1 MAKSSIPISKTKIIV
16 PNRRR
21 ELLARPRLLEKIN
34 GFLENKLI
42 LLSASAGYGKTSLL
56 IDLAQQAKVP
66 VCWLALDPLDRDPQ
80 RFMAYLI
87 ASLAERF
94 PKVGEASQP
103 LLNNLKSMESDAETL
118 LVTLT
123 NELYDQAEGDYF
135 VIIDDFHLLDDVTVI
150 ASLVNRFLQLVDENC
165 HLIISS
171 RTLPELDDVTLMVAR
186 EQVKGLNHTDLA
198 FQPREVQAL
207 YIQNHHK
214 YLPDDKANEFVE
226 KSGGWITGMVL
237 SNSTEVQFSG
247 KDAFAYLGK
256 QVLDQQPRH
265 VREFLIR
272 TCLPEEFN
280 AEFCEIVL
288 GPFYGAPQNWLN
300 LMGFILDKNLFVL
313 PLEDGRWLRY
323 HPLFRE
329 FLQTRLREDYPEDI
343 PPILQRMVTAHEA
356 EGEWE
361 KAYYTCKQLNDPN
374 ALAELIERAGTPMLQ
389 TALITLEGWINSL
402 PPAVVRSKPGLISL
416 RGMVSAV
423 KGNLPEAGALLDIA
437 VETYQKEENQ
447 AGLALALVRRA
458 HALRLLGKYADS
470 VKDVDDALRI
480 AEIDMSMQSLYAEA
494 LRIRG
499 LNYYRLGQSRDAVDD
514 LEHALHLYSETKEMG
529 SISILLVETAMVRA
543 AIGDVDAAKS
553 LYLEALN
560 RLRREK
566 NLHTQADTLNNL
578 AVLYLQLGEY
588 EFASDTFEEGL
599 ECARNSR
606 NQHAEALILAGLGD
620 LYTEIEEFD
629 AANRAYEQA
638 DTVANNGSIVFISNY
653 LMLARANLA
662 LLQIEPDMAD
672 ELLKQ
677 FRKKLKFNPSGYER
691 GLWSLL
697 EGKLRFIRGEL
708 KKAVAHLNDSKMQ
721 FLQDGREV
729 EYGWSVIWL
738 MATYTQLGE
747 REKVRAEFQKIM
759 ESTNKS
765 GHALLIAL
773 HQASSWLA
781 PMQIDIEI
789 GQQLG
794 GLLNESRQLRE
805 RMPSTRRVLRRLAQ
819 SIQMP
824 TANLKIHAL
833 GRAEVVVNGRAVN
846 VSDWRTQSVRDLFF
860 YFLYK
865 QEAVTKEHIAE
876 VLWTDLD
883 APDAIKGRF
892 KHAIYWLRR
901 AVGRNAIMFEDE
913 YYRFNREM
921 DYEYDVEAFESYL
934 KKAYQTQDTIERLA
948 LYRKAVE
955 LVEGPYLSDLDADWV
970 YIERERLGRIYRSAL
985 EELAQLYLDTNQL
998 PECLETCKMALK
1010 ENRFNEAIYQVEMKA
1025 HAALGDR
1032 PAVIRLFHE
1041 YKTMVLEELNVSP
1054 SDEMNQIYQEL
1065 LLK

>member
-247 KDAFAYLGK
+247 KDAFGYLGK

-402 PPAVVRSKPGLISL
+402 PPAVIRSKPGLISL

-423 KGNLPEAGALLDIA
+423 KGNLPEAGALLDFA

-458 HALRLLGKYADS
+458 HALRLLARYNDS
-470 VKDVDDALRI
+470 NKDVNEALKL
-480 AEIDMSMQSLYAEA
+480 AETDMSMQALYAEA
-494 LRIRG
+494 LRTRG
-499 LNYYRLGQSRDAVDD
+499 LNTFRLGNSRNAVED
-514 LEHALHLYSETKEMG
+514 LERSLHLFRELKET
-529 SISILLVETAMVRA
+529 SSVLVLLLETAMVHA
-543 AIGDVDAAKS
+543 ATGNIEVAKNLYQES
-553 LYLEALN
+553 LV

-566 NLHTQADTLNNL
+566 NLHVQAETLNNL
-578 AVLYLQLGEY
+578 AVLYLQVGDY

-599 ECARNSR
+599 ECARYGRHS
-606 NQHAEALILAGLGD
+606 QVEALILAGLGD

-629 AANRAYEQA
+629 AAERAYEQSGNMA
-638 DTVANNGSIVFISNY
+638 SYGSIVFIANY
-653 LMLARANLA
+653 LILARANLA
-662 LLQIEPDMAD
+662 LLKKDTKAASD
-672 ELLKQ
+672 LLKQ
-677 FRKKLKFNPSGYER
+677 FRKILKINPMSYER
-691 GLWSLL
+691 GLWALL
-697 EGKLRFIRGEL
+697 EGRYDFYMGDY
-708 KKAVAHLNDSKMQ
+708 KKALVQLNDSKSR
-721 FLQDGREV
+721 FLQSGRVV
-729 EYGWSVIWL
+729 EYCWSLVWL
-738 MATYTQLGE
+738 MATYLQLE
-747 REKVRAEFQKIM
+747 DRKMPNSNFKI
-759 ESTNKS
+759 
-765 GHALLIAL
+765 
-773 HQASSWLA
+773 
-781 PMQIDIEI
+781 
-789 GQQLG
+789 
-794 GLLNESRQLRE
+794 
-805 RMPSTRRVLRRLAQ
+805 
-819 SIQMP
+819 
-824 TANLKIHAL
+824 
-833 GRAEVVVNGRAVN
+833 
-846 VSDWRTQSVRDLFF
+846 
-860 YFLYK
+860 
-865 QEAVTKEHIAE
+865 
-876 VLWTDLD
+876 
-883 APDAIKGRF
+883 
-892 KHAIYWLRR
+892 
-901 AVGRNAIMFEDE
+901 
-913 YYRFNREM
+913 
-921 DYEYDVEAFESYL
+921 
-934 KKAYQTQDTIERLA
+934 
-948 LYRKAVE
+948 
-955 LVEGPYLSDLDADWV
+955 
-970 YIERERLGRIYRSAL
+970 
-985 EELAQLYLDTNQL
+985 
-998 PECLETCKMALK
+998 
-1010 ENRFNEAIYQVEMKA
+1010 
-1025 HAALGDR
+1025 
-1032 PAVIRLFHE
+1032 
-1041 YKTMVLEELNVSP
+1041 
-1054 SDEMNQIYQEL
+1054 
-1065 LLK
+1065 